1 VASEA
6 RNLAQRA
13 ATAAKEIKALID
25 TSQAQMA
32 AGNTLAGQAGVS
44 MAEIVDGVKKVA
56 GIMHEIMV
64 ASAEQNAGLSQ
75 INEAI
80 GQMDAVTQ
88 QNAALVEESAA
99 AAKSMQL
106 QARGLADVV
115 GLFKLG
121 ATNPGGR
128 TVEASRARMLN

>member
-99 AAKSMQL
+99 AAESMQL